1 MIGRSERERRDA
13 RVTKPKKKI
22 APAVK
27 KDKAQGDIELA
38 YASLVLYADDGKL
51 GKDELKT
58 LIEIALRDGS
68 MTDREREI
76 LRGLFN
82 RIREEDVSA
91 GTWRQL
97 QAIRQDYSI

>member
-1 MIGRSERERRDA
+1 MRSERKRIVA
-13 RVTKPKKKI
+13 RSKKKA
-22 APAVK
+22 APAAK
-27 KDKAQGDIELA
+27 KDKSQGDIELA
-38 YASLVLYADDGKL
+38 YATLVLYADDATL

-82 RIREEDVSA
+82 RLREEDVA
-91 GTWRQL
+91 ADTWQQL
-97 QAIRQDYSI
+97 QAIRHDYSI

>member
-1 MIGRSERERRDA
+1 MNEGMDC
-13 RVTKPKKKI
+13 RVTKPKKKTG
-22 APAVK
+22 PAAK

-38 YASLVLYADDGKL
+38 YATLVMYADDGKL

-76 LRGLFN
+76 LRSLFN
-82 RIREEDVSA
+82 RIREEDVA
-91 GTWRQL
+91 ADTWLQL
-97 QAIRQDYSI
+97 QTIRQDYTI

>member
-1 MIGRSERERRDA
+1 M
-13 RVTKPKKKI
+13 TKPKRK
-22 APAVK
+22 AAQPAK
-27 KDKAQGDIELA
+27 KDKTQGDIELA

-51 GKDELKT
+51 GREELKT

-91 GTWRQL
+91 DTWLQL
-97 QAIRQDYSI
+97 QAIRRDYSI

>member
-1 MIGRSERERRDA
+1 
-13 RVTKPKKKI
+13 VTKPKRK
-22 APAVK
+22 AAQPAK
-27 KDKAQGDIELA
+27 KDKTQGDIELA

-51 GKDELKT
+51 GREELKT

-91 GTWRQL
+91 DTWLQL
-97 QAIRQDYSI
+97 QAIRRDYSI

>member
-1 MIGRSERERRDA
+1 MIRGSVGERGGK
-13 RVTKPKKKI
+13 RVAKAKKK
-22 APAVK
+22 PASAAK

-38 YASLVLYADDGKL
+38 YATLVMFADDGKL

-58 LIEIALRDGS
+58 LLEIALRDGS

-91 GTWRQL
+91 ETWIQL
-97 QAIRQDYSI
+97 QTIRQDYSI

>member
-1 MIGRSERERRDA
+1 MIGRSTSERRDGSVA
-13 RVTKPKKKI
+13 KAKKKA
-22 APAVK
+22 APAAK
-27 KDKAQGDIELA
+27 ADKSQGDIELA
-38 YASLVLYADDGKL
+38 YASLVMFADDGKL

-58 LIEIALRDGS
+58 LLEIALRDGS

-91 GTWRQL
+91 DTWTQL
-97 QAIRQDYSI
+97 QTIRQDYSI